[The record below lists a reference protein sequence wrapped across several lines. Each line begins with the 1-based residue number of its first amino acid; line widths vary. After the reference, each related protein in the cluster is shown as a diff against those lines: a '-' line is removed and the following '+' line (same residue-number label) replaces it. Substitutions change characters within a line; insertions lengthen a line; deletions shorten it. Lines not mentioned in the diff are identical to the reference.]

1 MKYNIDLQIIAD
13 NLGFEL
19 SDIEM
24 LIGMFV
30 EASND
35 SLTQMKTAIET
46 NDYPAIAASAHA
58 IKGSAAN
65 IILNDITNIA
75 EIIEHSANETST
87 IDYMSKYEELKLL
100 VNNIIN

>member
-1 MKYNIDLQIIAD
+1 MEYSIDLQAIAD
-13 NLGFEL
+13 KLEFDLG
-19 SDIEM
+19 DVEM

-35 SLTQMKTAIET
+35 SLTQMKIAIES
-46 NDYPAIAASAHA
+46 NDYEAIAASAHA
-58 IKGSAAN
+58 IKGSASN
-65 IILNDITNIA
+65 VMLNDITNIA
-75 EIIEHSANETST
+75 ETIEHSANETSN